1 MTKWIKTKD
10 ELPTNDD
17 FIVVWYQ
24 DDYVIAY
31 YDESI
36 NAFDSP
42 ELGWLEVEDVHYWAH
57 LPKEP
62 VDDN

>member
-17 FIVVWYQ
+17 FIVVWYE
-24 DDYVIAY
+24 DDYGIAF
-31 YDESI
+31 YDEGV

-42 ELGWLEVEDVHYWAH
+42 NLGWLEIEDVLYWAH

-62 VDDN
+62 VDD

>member
-10 ELPTNDD
+10 ELPSNDD
-17 FIVVWYQ
+17 FIVVWYE

-31 YDESI
+31 YCI
-36 NAFDSP
+36 ATKAFDSP
-42 ELGWLEVEDVHYWAH
+42 ELGWMEVEDVPYWAE

-62 VDDN
+62 VDE